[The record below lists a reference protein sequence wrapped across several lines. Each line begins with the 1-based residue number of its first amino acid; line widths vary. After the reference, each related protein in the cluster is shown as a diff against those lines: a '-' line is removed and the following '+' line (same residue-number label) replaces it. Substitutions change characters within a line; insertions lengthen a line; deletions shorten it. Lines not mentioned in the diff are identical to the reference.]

1 VFWASKT
8 KQDNFA
14 KHRIWACRTKDF
26 KTFGKPFVYI
36 EKPVDVIDTDIVRD
50 GGVYYRFTKDET
62 YKAVTMEKSAKLMG
76 PWQDVPQFSLAKL
89 QGYEGPQCFPL
100 EAAAPG
106 KQPTWCLL
114 LDHYSKGEGYK
125 AFTTSDLAGG
135 QFAPVADF
143 KVPFRFRHG
152 SVLPVSAAELARL
165 QAAYGKPAAAA
176 K

>member
-1 VFWASKT
+1 
-8 KQDNFA
+8 
-14 KHRIWACRTKDF
+14 
-26 KTFGKPFVYI
+26 
-36 EKPVDVIDTDIVRD
+36 
-50 GGVYYRFTKDET
+50 
-62 YKAVTMEKSAKLMG
+62 MEKSPKLMG

-100 EAAAPG
+100 EPAAPG

-143 KVPFRFRHG
+143 KFPFRFRHG

-165 QAAYGKPAAAA
+165 QAAYGKSAAA